1 MSQAVLG
8 RKVGSVEL
16 WVTVT
21 FRSGDPPCGHI
32 SIVKPMAPVDDAS
45 LREPATAVP
54 FTGWL
59 GLLRVLSDLLA
70 QSDEL

>member
-1 MSQAVLG
+1 MV
-8 RKVGSVEL
+8 KL

-21 FRSGDPPCGHI
+21 FWNGDPPCGHI
-32 SIVKPMAPVDDAS
+32 SIVKPMVPGDGAR
-45 LREPATAVP
+45 LREPAAAVA

-70 QSDEL
+70 RSDEV